1 MKAVYKGSCKW
12 VRIKLMKHL
21 YLNIKL
27 LIPLPLIWI
36 TYDSRTIDEF
46 FEYLIDDAMWDE
58 VV

>member
-1 MKAVYKGSCKW
+1 MKAVYKGSCEW

-36 TYDSRTIDEF
+36 TYDSRTIDDF